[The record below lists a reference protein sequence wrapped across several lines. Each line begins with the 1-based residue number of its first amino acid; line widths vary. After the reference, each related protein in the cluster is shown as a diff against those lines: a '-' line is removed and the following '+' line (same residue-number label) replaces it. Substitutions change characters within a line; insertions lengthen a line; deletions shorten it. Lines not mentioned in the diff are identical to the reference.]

1 MHKSFDGAVGHW
13 PGIICFSFA
22 PARSLQPRFRGVR
35 DEIGIVFGFRFY
47 AILVVIG
54 FLFGIAEKY
63 MLWEKTQEILKDTLS
78 NAVYQLWIEPLK
90 CVEVRDDAI
99 YLLSP
104 DRYFSAYV
112 AQKFLSV
119 IEATVRESGSVQRK
133 VILCEDERAHQT
145 MQVVS
150 PKGQLR
156 LPSIPEN
163 NSCIRSLHPRYTF
176 DEFMVGDSN
185 ILAESACRA
194 ITVQDDSIGPCL
206 YINSSTGL
214 GKSHLTHA
222 IAHKMIVDSPMTR
235 LHYVTAQQ
243 FASEMVKNIQN
254 RTMDVFKRKYHNQC
268 DILLVEDIHSLAG
281 KKKTQEELNEVLDCL
296 IKSGKRVVLTANQG
310 PRDLSGIDEEFRSR
324 MSSGLVTMIKEP
336 DIDTRFR
343 IIGKKAVQ
351 HKIQLGEEGAGYLA
365 QHIRGDVR
373 QVESAIV
380 AIRAKA
386 RLNGGQ
392 VDMDLIREVVTSV
405 VGMDKVLTIEMI
417 SELIARQFKVSVSE
431 MQSKSRKKT
440 LTFPRQV
447 AMYLCRKYT
456 DDSLADIG
464 RAFNRDHSTVMHSIK
479 KVTTMSAR
487 DISVGAQVKLLSDKV
502 QSL

>member
-1 MHKSFDGAVGHW
+1 
-13 PGIICFSFA
+13 
-22 PARSLQPRFRGVR
+22 
-35 DEIGIVFGFRFY
+35 
-47 AILVVIG
+47 
-54 FLFGIAEKY
+54 
-63 MLWEKTQEILKDTLS
+63 MLWEKTQEILKDHLPV
-78 NAVYQLWIEPLK
+78 AVYQLWIEPLK
-90 CVEVRDDAI
+90 CLEVRDDAI

-119 IEATVRESGSVQRK
+119 IEATVKESGAVQRR
-133 VILCEDERAHQT
+133 VVLCEDERAPLAIGGGP
-145 MQVVS
+145 S
-150 PKGQLR
+150 RGQLR
-156 LPSIPEN
+156 LPNMPEN
-163 NSCIRSLHPRYTF
+163 NSCVRSLHPRYTF
-176 DEFMVGDSN
+176 EEFMVGDSN

-194 ITVQDDSIGPCL
+194 ITAQDDSIGPCL
-206 YINSSTGL
+206 YINSATGL

-222 IAHKMIVDSPMTR
+222 IAHKVIVDAPMTR

-243 FASEMVKNIQN
+243 FASEMVKNIQS
-254 RTMDVFKRKYHNQC
+254 RTMDVFKHKYHRQC
-268 DILLVEDIHSLAG
+268 DILLVEDIHSLTG

-310 PRDLSGIDEEFRSR
+310 PRELAGIDEEFRSR
-324 MSSGLVTMIKEP
+324 MSSGLVTIIKEP
-336 DIDTRFR
+336 DINTRFR
-343 IIGKKAVQ
+343 IVDKKAGQ
-351 HKIQLGEEGAGYLA
+351 HRVSLDEEGVGYLA

-373 QVESAIV
+373 QIESAIV

-405 VGMDKVLTIEMI
+405 VGVNKALTIEMI
-417 SELIARQFKVSVSE
+417 TELISRQFRVSISD
-431 MQSKSRKKT
+431 MKSRSRKKV

-464 RAFNRDHSTVMHSIK
+464 RAFNRDHSTVLHSIK
-479 KVTTMSAR
+479 KVTNLSAR
-487 DISVGAQVKLLSDKV
+487 DTSVGAQVKLLSDRVK
-502 QSL
+502 SL